1 MASKKTT
8 MFKTVS
14 NMHVEVLPDRTWN
27 SFLRIDKMQDSF
39 NSAYVDKVRIS
50 YIYDSEE
57 SETQA
62 GLMFVA
68 SLDNTLSATP
78 ATNDGQMIASS
89 AHNGAGGVVTL
100 PIKRSVRSNE
110 IVNDSS
116 RSGDPIYLHLRGV
129 AIGES
134 SNILLCVETFGRLQ
148 KATSL

>member
-1 MASKKTT
+1 

-14 NMHVEVLPDRTWN
+14 NVHTEVLPDRTWN

-50 YIYDSEE
+50 YVYDTEE
-57 SETQA
+57 SEPNL
-62 GLMFVA
+62 GLMFIA

-78 ATNDGQMIASS
+78 SANDGQVIASS
-89 AHNGAGGVVTL
+89 AHHGAAGVISL
-100 PIKRSVRSNE
+100 NIKRTVRSNA
-110 IVNDSS
+110 IVSDSS
-116 RSGDPIYLHLRGV
+116 QSGDPIYLHLRGV

-134 SNILLCVETFGRLQ
+134 QNILLCVETYGRLQ